1 MTTDPTAGT
10 PYHHRI
16 ADSVAD
22 ELTYDEQLL
31 GATRLV
37 LPMNA
42 ARYDEN
48 LQERSGV
55 KDLALLQHFMVLVRP
70 APKPVAGFPL
80 HWDMVLALTRNRV
93 LVYKPR
99 RGSHQPGSY
108 LGSVPLSHLTQ
119 VELATVPDRAGR
131 TLAVKF
137 NLDHGPR
144 LMLDVLAGY
153 RADTEQFVE
162 EAQHHLEVRRF
173 LG

>member
-1 MTTDPTAGT
+1 MSTDPTAGT
-10 PYHHRI
+10 PYRHRI
-16 ADSVAD
+16 AESVAD
-22 ELTYDEQLL
+22 QLPHDEQLL

-37 LPMNA
+37 LPINS

-48 LQERSGV
+48 LEERSSL
-55 KDLALLQHFMVLVRP
+55 KDLALLQHLMVLVRP

-80 HWDMVLALTRNRV
+80 HWDMVLGLTRNRI

-99 RGSHQPGSY
+99 RGSHQPGGY
-108 LGSVPLSHLTQ
+108 LGSVPLSQLTK
-119 VELATVPDRAGR
+119 VELATVPDRIGR

-153 RADTEQFVE
+153 RADTEHFVD